1 MCLTM
6 VYCIYYIK
14 YLDTQEPGRL
24 VIDLDDEL
32 QPPKG
37 EVVEND
43 QPMNQSQV
51 EIHRQV
57 DVWLIYNSY
66 LS

>member
-24 VIDLDDEL
+24 VINLDDQL
-32 QPPKG
+32 QPPQG
-37 EVVEND
+37 EVIEND